1 MTLLF
6 VGWNHRATPL
16 ELRERIAFTPDSAR
30 EAMKKLFSERI
41 LTEGAIVA
49 TCNRSEI
56 YGLTEREDGEEAVA
70 AFLSGFHHVDEVLL
84 KATAHSGRG
93 DETARHLFRVA
104 AGLDSMVLGEAQ
116 ILGQLR
122 DAYRLATE
130 AGAARTVTNRLFQAA
145 LECGKRVR
153 TETALGTRPTSVPGI
168 ALLLV
173 GRVFEELSGRRVLI
187 LGAGVTAD
195 LTAELLVENGATDIR
210 ICNRS
215 PERAADLAAR
225 VSGRTV
231 PWDERVTA
239 AGDAD
244 LIVAAT
250 GAPEPVLTAAGL
262 GEARHRAR
270 RRGPLLILDLAVPRD
285 VEAGV
290 DSLADVYRY
299 DVDAL
304 NEVAAGNAAARLAEV
319 PKAEAIVEESVTRF
333 RDWYGGL
340 LHVDVVK
347 ALRGRVEG
355 IRQQELATYRAKIAA
370 LGPDAEKV
378 VDRLTDSI
386 VAKILHHPTVG
397 LKEGNASDR
406 LERAEAVRALFR
418 LDRTEEK

>member
-16 ELRERIAFTPDSAR
+16 EVRERIAFTPDSAR
-30 EAMKKLFSERI
+30 EAMKRLFSERI

-56 YGLTEREDGEEAVA
+56 YGLTEREDGEEAVT
-70 AFLSGFHHVDEVLL
+70 AFLSGFHHVDESVLMQ
-84 KATAHSGRG
+84 TAHSGRG

-122 DAYRLATE
+122 DAYRLAAE
-130 AGAARTVTNRLFQAA
+130 SGAARTVTNRLFQSA

-153 TETALGTRPTSVPGI
+153 TDTALGTRPTSVPGI

-173 GRVFEELSGRRVLI
+173 GRVFDELSGRRVLI
-187 LGAGVTAD
+187 LGAGETAE

-210 ICNRS
+210 VCNRS
-215 PERAADLAAR
+215 PERAATLAAR

-231 PWDERVTA
+231 PWDQRLTA
-239 AGDAD
+239 AGDSD
-244 LIVAAT
+244 LIIAAT
-250 GAPEPVLTAAGL
+250 GAPEPVITAVGL
-262 GEARHRAR
+262 SEARHRAR

-285 VEAGV
+285 VETGV
-290 DSLADVYRY
+290 DSLSDVYRY

-304 NEVAAGNAAARLAEV
+304 NELAAGNVAARRSEV
-319 PKAEAIVEESVTRF
+319 PKAEVIVEESVTRF
-333 RDWYGGL
+333 RDWYGSL
-340 LHVDVVK
+340 LYVDVVK
-347 ALRGRVEG
+347 ELRGRVEG
-355 IRQQELATYRAKIAA
+355 IRQQELAAYRAKIAA

-378 VDRLTDSI
+378 IDRLTDSI

-397 LKEGNASDR
+397 LKDGNASER
-406 LERAEAVRALFR
+406 FERAEAVRALFR
-418 LDRTEEK
+418 LDRKEEK

>member
-16 ELRERIAFTPDSAR
+16 EVRERIAFTPDTAR
-30 EAMKKLFSERI
+30 EALKRLFSEQI

-70 AFLSGFHHVDEVLL
+70 AFLSGFHHVDEGVL
-84 KATAHSGRG
+84 KQTAYSGRG

-130 AGAARTVTNRLFQAA
+130 AGAARTVTNRLFQSS

-187 LGAGVTAD
+187 LGAGETAE
-195 LTAELLVENGATDIR
+195 LTGELLVENGATDIR
-210 ICNRS
+210 VCNRS
-215 PERAADLAAR
+215 PERAAALAAR
-225 VSGRTV
+225 VAGRTV
-231 PWDERVTA
+231 PWAQRVTA

-244 LIVAAT
+244 LIIAAT
-250 GAPEPVLTAAGL
+250 GAPEPVLSASGL

-290 DSLADVYRY
+290 DSLSDVYRY

-304 NEVAAGNAAARLAEV
+304 NELAAGNAAARRAEV

-333 RDWYGGL
+333 RDWYGSL
-340 LHVDVVK
+340 LHVEVVK
-347 ALRGRVEG
+347 ELRGRVEG
-355 IRQQELATYRAKIAA
+355 IRQQELEAYRAKIAA
-370 LGPDAEKV
+370 LGPDAERI

-397 LKEGNASDR
+397 LKEGNASER
-406 LERAEAVRALFR
+406 LGRAEAVRALFR
-418 LDRTEEK
+418 LDRKEEK

>member
-1 MTLLF
+1 MNLVF

-16 ELRERIAFTPDSAR
+16 EVRERLAFTPDTAR
-30 EAMKKLFSERI
+30 EAMKQLFSERI

-70 AFLSGFHHVDEVLL
+70 SFLSDFHHVDGTVLRQ
-84 KATAHSGRG
+84 TAHTGRG

-122 DAYRLATE
+122 DAYRLASE
-130 AGAARTVTNRLFQAA
+130 AGAARTVTNRLFQSA

-153 TETALGTRPTSVPGI
+153 TETALGARPTSIPGI

-173 GRVFEELSGRRVLI
+173 GRVFEELAGRRVLI
-187 LGAGVTAD
+187 LGAGETAE

-210 ICNRS
+210 VCNRS
-215 PERAADLAAR
+215 AERAATLAAR

-231 PWDERVTA
+231 AWESRVLA
-239 AGDAD
+239 AGETD
-244 LIVAAT
+244 LLITAT
-250 GAPEPVLTAAGL
+250 GAPDPVIPAAEL
-262 GEARHRAR
+262 GAARHRAR
-270 RRGPLLILDLAVPRD
+270 RRGALLILDLAVPRD
-285 VEAGV
+285 VDPAV
-290 DSLADVYRY
+290 DELSDVYRY
-299 DVDAL
+299 DIDAL
-304 NEVAAGNAAARLAEV
+304 NEISAENAAARRAEV
-319 PKAEAIVEESVTRF
+319 PKAEMIVEESVARF
-333 RDWYGGL
+333 RDWYGSL

-347 ALRGRVEG
+347 ALRGRVEA
-355 IRQQELATYRAKIAA
+355 IRQQELAAYRAKIAG

-386 VAKILHHPTVG
+386 VSKILHHPTVG
-397 LKEGNASDR
+397 LKEGNASER
-406 LERAEAVRALFR
+406 LERAEAVRSLFR
-418 LDRTEEK
+418 LDRKEGE

>member
-30 EAMKKLFSERI
+30 EAMKRLFSERI

-56 YGLTEREDGEEAVA
+56 YGLTEREDGEEAVE
-70 AFLSGFHHVDEVLL
+70 AFLSDFHHVDEIVL
-84 KATAHSGRG
+84 KQTAHSGRG

-104 AGLDSMVLGEAQ
+104 AGLDSLVLGEAQ

-122 DAYRLATE
+122 DAYRLAAE
-130 AGAARTVTNRLFQAA
+130 AGAARAVTNRLFQSA

-173 GRVFEELSGRRVLI
+173 GRIFDELSGRRVLI
-187 LGAGVTAD
+187 LGAGETAD

-231 PWDERVTA
+231 PWDDRVTA
-239 AGDAD
+239 AGDAAR
-244 LIVAAT
+244 IIAAT

-285 VEAGV
+285 VETGV

-319 PKAEAIVEESVTRF
+319 PKAEAIVEESVMRF

-355 IRQQELATYRAKIAA
+355 IRQQELAAYRAKIAA
-370 LGPDAEKV
+370 LGPDAERV

-386 VAKILHHPTVG
+386 VAKILHHPTLG
-397 LKEGNASDR
+397 LKEGNASER
-406 LERAEAVRALFR
+406 LERADAVRALFR
-418 LDRTEEK
+418 LDGKDEK

>member
-16 ELRERIAFTPDSAR
+16 EVRERIAFTPETAR
-30 EAMKKLFSERI
+30 EAMKQLFTGGI
-41 LTEGAIVA
+41 LTEGAIVG

-70 AFLSGFHHVDEVLL
+70 AFLSGFHKVDGSVLR
-84 KATAHSGRG
+84 ATVRSGRG
-93 DETARHLFRVA
+93 EETARHLFRVA

-122 DAYRLATE
+122 DAFRLASE
-130 AGAARTVTNRLFQAA
+130 AGAVRAVTNRLFQSA

-153 TETALGTRPTSVPGI
+153 SETALGTRPTSVPGI

-173 GRVFEELSGRRVLI
+173 SRVFEELSGRRVLI
-187 LGAGVTAD
+187 LGAGETAE
-195 LTAELLVENGATDIR
+195 LTAELLVENGASDIR
-210 ICNRS
+210 VCNRS
-215 PERAADLAAR
+215 PERAAALASR
-225 VSGRTV
+225 VAGRTV
-231 PWDERVTA
+231 PWDQRVAA

-250 GAPEPVLTAAGL
+250 GAPEPVLSAAGL

-290 DSLADVYRY
+290 DSLSDVYRY
-299 DVDAL
+299 DIDAL
-304 NEVAAGNAAARLAEV
+304 SELAAGNAAARRAEV
-319 PKAEAIVEESVTRF
+319 PKAEAIVEESVARF

-355 IRQQELATYRAKIAA
+355 IRQQELTAYRAKIAA
-370 LGPDAEKV
+370 LGPDAERV

-397 LKEGNASDR
+397 LKEGNASER

-418 LDRTEEK
+418 LDRKEEK